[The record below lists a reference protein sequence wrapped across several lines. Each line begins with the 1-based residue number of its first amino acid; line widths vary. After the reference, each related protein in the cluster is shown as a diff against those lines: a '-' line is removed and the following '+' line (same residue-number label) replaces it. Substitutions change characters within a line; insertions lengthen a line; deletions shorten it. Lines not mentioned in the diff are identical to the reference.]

1 MDAPSLQPGL
11 DTTSRQAK
19 TPTTPA
25 SGVLLTKKLSSSLSR
40 SNSNSS
46 TASQRAR
53 RRQPPRPGHV
63 IRDGMI
69 GSFCP
74 VEVRD
79 APDGTGKG
87 LFATQDVAKYA
98 LLFAEEP
105 LLYAPKGGDR
115 VGNHQAR
122 KFLEALDQ
130 LSPRRCADFMSLY
143 CSPTQL
149 DAVYSDVPSIS
160 ERMRNWYAQVKHLSG
175 PALYEAVTAGMRA
188 LAIYRTNN
196 VATLAEGEIDSDDSD
211 DSITGGVVYE
221 VFSRINHACDAN
233 AAFFFLGVRSHR
245 LGVRALHDIAA
256 GEQLF
261 VSYIGDRSAEE
272 KTLEERRT
280 ELEVWGFECGCK
292 ACVKEAAEIAKKKEK
307 KKDKST
313 A

>member
-1 MDAPSLQPGL
+1 MDAPSIQPGL
-11 DTTSRQAK
+11 DTTTPQAK

-196 VATLAEGEIDSDDSD
+196 VATLAEGEIDSDDSE
-211 DSITGGVVYE
+211 DSITGGRRVRGLQ
-221 VFSRINHACDAN
+221 SHQPRLRRQRRL
-233 AAFFFLGVRSHR
+233 FLPR
-245 LGVRALHDIAA
+245 

>member
-1 MDAPSLQPGL
+1 MDAPSIQPGL
-11 DTTSRQAK
+11 DTTSPQAK

-211 DSITGGVVYE
+211 DSITGASSTRSSVASTTPATPTPP
-221 VFSRINHACDAN
+221 FSSS
-233 AAFFFLGVRSHR
+233 G
-245 LGVRALHDIAA
+245 
-256 GEQLF
+256 
-261 VSYIGDRSAEE
+261 YIGDRSAEE